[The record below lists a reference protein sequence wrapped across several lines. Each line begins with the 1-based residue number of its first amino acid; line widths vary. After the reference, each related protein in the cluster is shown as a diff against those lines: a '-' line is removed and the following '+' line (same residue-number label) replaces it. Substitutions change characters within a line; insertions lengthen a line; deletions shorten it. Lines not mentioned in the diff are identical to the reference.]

1 MRPAPAGENATTDA
15 GRTEAPTRIPATS
28 WYNFLYK

>member
-1 MRPAPAGENATTDA
+1 MTPGGNATTDA
-15 GRTEAPTRIPATS
+15 GRAAAPTYIRETS

>member
-1 MRPAPAGENATTDA
+1 MRPAPADKKATTDA
-15 GRTEAPTRIPATS
+15 GRAAPPTSIRETS

>member
-1 MRPAPAGENATTDA
+1 MRPAPADKNATTDA
-15 GRTEAPTRIPATS
+15 GRAAAPTYIRETS